1 MAKKVMEYNFLDIE
15 AKWQKNWEDNCLFS
29 PEENSKKPKYYILE
43 MFPYPSGKIHMG
55 HVRNYAI
62 GDVAARFK
70 RSQGYNVLHPM
81 GWDAFGMPA
90 ENAAIKNKIHPKE
103 WTYKNIRAMKD
114 QLKQMGLSYDWS
126 REIKTCDKEY
136 FVHEQRF
143 FLELYNSGLAYKK
156 ESFVN
161 WDPVDKT
168 VLANEQV
175 IDGKGWRS
183 GATVEQKKLSQW
195 FLKITDFAEQLLLGL
210 DDLKFWPKKV
220 LSMQENWIGK
230 SVGATIKF
238 KIIGSKQFIEVFT
251 TRPDTIYGASFIG
264 LSADHSIST
273 NLAKQ
278 NKVVSEFIKLCK
290 QAGTTN
296 VDLEKAEKIG
306 IDTGIMVEHP
316 FTKEKVPVYIANF
329 ILMNYG
335 TGAIFGCPAH
345 DQRDFEFAKKY
356 SLKIKQVVS
365 ANEKESELLEA
376 MIEKGRMIN
385 SEFLNGLEIEE
396 AKLKVIEKLK
406 IKNLAESS
414 VKYKLRDW
422 GVSRQR
428 YWGTPIPILYSEEG
442 KAIPVKDIDL
452 PVELPKEVD
461 FNQAGNPLESHPTWK
476 HVKNQ
481 KELMLRETDTFDTF
495 FESSW
500 YFARF
505 CSPKSDEMI
514 DKNYNKWMPV
524 DLYIGG
530 IEHAILHLLY
540 SRFFTHALKK
550 LGKSNIT
557 EPFKKL
563 VTQGMVLK
571 DGAKMSKSLGNTV
584 DPEEIIN
591 KYGADSVRI
600 FILFSAPVE
609 KDLEWNDKG
618 IEGASRFLKR
628 MWKIIYENLNT
639 INPSFDDNVDSISEQ
654 EKSFLIKIHKTTEK
668 ITKDI
673 ENLQFNTCIAALMEL
688 LNFAYRFIEKNT
700 NDRLFGFFIYQFLQ
714 LSNPFMPHIANELWQ
729 LSKLNKNNINLI
741 WPEYDINIIK
751 KDQVIIAVQI
761 NGKTR
766 GSIPLMFEEE
776 GEEELSVRI
785 SKSKEMSKFI
795 DTKKIVKR
803 IYIKN
808 RLINLIIK

>member
-1 MAKKVMEYNFLDIE
+1 
-15 AKWQKNWEDNCLFS
+15 
-29 PEENSKKPKYYILE
+29 
-43 MFPYPSGKIHMG
+43 
-55 HVRNYAI
+55 
-62 GDVAARFK
+62 
-70 RSQGYNVLHPM
+70 
-81 GWDAFGMPA
+81 
-90 ENAAIKNKIHPKE
+90 
-103 WTYKNIRAMKD
+103 
-114 QLKQMGLSYDWS
+114 
-126 REIKTCDKEY
+126 
-136 FVHEQRF
+136 
-143 FLELYNSGLAYKK
+143 
-156 ESFVN
+156 
-161 WDPVDKT
+161 
-168 VLANEQV
+168 
-175 IDGKGWRS
+175 
-183 GATVEQKKLSQW
+183 
-195 FLKITDFAEQLLLGL
+195 
-210 DDLKFWPKKV
+210 
-220 LSMQENWIGK
+220 MQ
-230 SVGATIKF
+230 
-238 KIIGSKQFIEVFT
+238 
-251 TRPDTIYGASFIG
+251 
-264 LSADHSIST
+264 
-273 NLAKQ
+273 
-278 NKVVSEFIKLCK
+278 
-290 QAGTTN
+290 
-296 VDLEKAEKIG
+296 
-306 IDTGIMVEHP
+306 
-316 FTKEKVPVYIANF
+316 TK
-329 ILMNYG
+329 
-335 TGAIFGCPAH
+335 
-345 DQRDFEFAKKY
+345 
-356 SLKIKQVVS
+356 
-365 ANEKESELLEA
+365 KESELLEA

-530 IEHAILHLLY
+530 VEHAILHLLY

-688 LNFAYRFIEKNT
+688 LNFA
-700 NDRLFGFFIYQFLQ
+700 L
-714 LSNPFMPHIANELWQ
+714 
-729 LSKLNKNNINLI
+729 
-741 WPEYDINIIK
+741 
-751 KDQVIIAVQI
+751 
-761 NGKTR
+761 
-766 GSIPLMFEEE
+766 
-776 GEEELSVRI
+776 
-785 SKSKEMSKFI
+785 
-795 DTKKIVKR
+795 
-803 IYIKN
+803 
-808 RLINLIIK
+808 

>member
-1 MAKKVMEYNFLDIE
+1 MEYNFLDIE
-15 AKWQKNWEDNCLFS
+15 VKWQKNWEDNCLFS

-103 WTYKNIRAMKD
+103 WTYKNIGAMKD

-195 FLKITDFAEQLLLGL
+195 FLKITDFAEELLLGL
-210 DDLKFWPKKV
+210 NDLKFWPKKV

-296 VDLEKAEKIG
+296 VDVEKAEKIG

-316 FTKEKVPVYIANF
+316 FTKDKVPVYIANF

-376 MIEKGRMIN
+376 MIERGRMIN
-385 SEFLNGLEIEE
+385 SEFLNGLEVEE

-530 IEHAILHLLY
+530 VEHAILHLLY
-540 SRFFTHALKK
+540 SRFFTHALKR
-550 LGKSNIT
+550 LGKSHIT

-639 INPSFDDNVDSISEQ
+639 INPSFDDNVDSISEK

-668 ITKDI
+668 VTKDI

-688 LNFAYRFIEKNT
+688 LNFAYKFIEKNT

-795 DTKKIVKR
+795 GSKKIVKR

>member
-1 MAKKVMEYNFLDIE
+1 MEYNFVNIE
-15 AKWQKNWEDNCLFS
+15 EKWQKAWEESGLFS
-29 PEENSKKPKYYILE
+29 PDENSSKPKYYILE

-62 GDVAARFK
+62 GDVSARYK
-70 RSQGYNVLHPM
+70 RCKGFNVLHPM

-90 ENAAIKNKIHPKE
+90 ENAAIKNKIHPRE
-103 WTYKNIRAMKD
+103 WTYKNIEIMKD
-114 QLKQMGLSYDWS
+114 QLKRMGLSYDWN

-136 FVHEQRF
+136 FVHEQKF
-143 FLELYNSGLAYKK
+143 FLELYEAGLAYKK

-161 WDPVDKT
+161 WDPVDQT

-183 GATVEQKKLSQW
+183 GALVEQKKLSQW
-195 FLKITDFAEQLLLGL
+195 FLKITDFAEELLDGLGNL
-210 DDLKFWPKKV
+210 NEWPNKV

-230 SVGATIKF
+230 SIGATIKF
-238 KIIGSKQFIEVFT
+238 KIVGTESFIEVFT
-251 TRPDTIYGASFIG
+251 TRPDTIFGASFIG
-264 LSADHSIST
+264 LSVDHNIST
-273 NLAKQ
+273 GLEKKDKNI
-278 NKVVSEFIKLCK
+278 SEFIRLCK

-306 IDTGIMVEHP
+306 VDTNLKVEHP
-316 FTKEKVPVYIANF
+316 FTKKEIPVYIANF
-329 ILMNYG
+329 ILINYG

-356 SLKIKQVVS
+356 NLEIKQVVS
-365 ANEKESELLEA
+365 GNDDGILTEAHTGTGKMMSSDFLDGLDIESAKKEVVD
-376 MIEKGRMIN
+376 
-385 SEFLNGLEIEE
+385 
-396 AKLKVIEKLK
+396 KLKNIGQASYS
-406 IKNLAESS
+406 I
-414 VKYKLRDW
+414 KYKLRDW

-428 YWGTPIPILYSEEG
+428 YWGTPIPILYSNDG
-442 KAIPVKDIDL
+442 KTL
-452 PVELPKEVD
+452 PVENSDLPIELPVEINL
-461 FNQAGNPLESHPTWK
+461 NQTGNPLESHPSWK
-476 HVKNQ
+476 HVKN
-481 KELMLRETDTFDTF
+481 KEGHSLIRETDTFDTF

-505 CSPKSDEMI
+505 CSPKSSEMI
-514 DKNYNKWMPV
+514 DSQFNKWMPV

-530 IEHAILHLLY
+530 VEHAILHLLY
-540 SRFFTHALKK
+540 SRFFTHALKR
-550 LGKSNIT
+550 LGKTQIK

-584 DPEEIIN
+584 DPEDIIK

-628 MWKIIYENLNT
+628 MWKIIYEN
-639 INPSFDDNVDSISEQ
+639 INQIEESFSEEFDNLSRN
-654 EKSFLIKIHKTTEK
+654 EKDFLIKIHKTTEK
-668 ITKDI
+668 VSKDI

-688 LNFAYRFIEKNT
+688 LNSAYKFIEKN
-700 NDRLFGFFIYQFLQ
+700 NNKKLFGFFTYQFLQ
-714 LSNPFMPHIANELWQ
+714 LSNPFVPHITNELWQ
-729 LSKLNKNNINLI
+729 LSNLKETNINLQ
-741 WPEYDINIIK
+741 WPKYSHEIIE

-766 GSIPLMFEEE
+766 GSIPLISDLEDEDSLSSRITSLEVFTKFFE
-776 GEEELSVRI
+776 G
-785 SKSKEMSKFI
+785 
-795 DTKKIVKR
+795 KKIIKK
-803 IYIKN
+803 IYVNK

>member
-1 MAKKVMEYNFLDIE
+1 MEYNFLDIE

>member
-1 MAKKVMEYNFLDIE
+1 
-15 AKWQKNWEDNCLFS
+15 
-29 PEENSKKPKYYILE
+29 
-43 MFPYPSGKIHMG
+43 MG

-103 WTYKNIRAMKD
+103 WTYKNIRAMKG

-530 IEHAILHLLY
+530 VEHAILHLLY

-688 LNFAYRFIEKNT
+688 LNFAYKFIEKNT

>member
-1 MAKKVMEYNFLDIE
+1 MEYNFLDIE

-195 FLKITDFAEQLLLGL
+195 FLKITDFAEELLLGL

-278 NKVVSEFIKLCK
+278 NKEVSEFIKLCK

-530 IEHAILHLLY
+530 VEHAILHLLY

-550 LGKSNIT
+550 LGKSNIG

-688 LNFAYRFIEKNT
+688 LNFAYKFIEKNT